1 MKHENVFSHVLHDH
15 GGLSNFSIIYFKLSN
30 FPCDL
35 HVLLLAYIRKKK
47 NLYAYFAAQRT
58 TSLKQVIWDSEIYAL
73 GRSKNLRSS
82 N

>member
-1 MKHENVFSHVLHDH
+1 MKHENVFSRVLHDH
-15 GGLSNFSIIYFKLSN
+15 GILSNFNIIYFKLSN

-35 HVLLLAYIRKKK
+35 HVLLLAYIRGKKH
-47 NLYAYFAAQRT
+47 LFAYFAAQWT
-58 TSLKQVIWDSEIYAL
+58 TPLKQVIWDYEIYAL